1 MQLFEIY
8 KTKPCVRKAVRKY
21 QNKVK
26 ENEPEKY
33 EDNRKY
39 HISYNKM
46 YYQKMKDDRAKLK
59 QLLELIQ
66 EIFKNKNV

>member
-1 MQLFEIY
+1 MENQMEEKIC
-8 KTKPCVRKAVRKY
+8 KTKSYVRKAVKKY

-46 YYQKMKDDRAKLK
+46 YYQK
-59 QLLELIQ
+59 
-66 EIFKNKNV
+66 